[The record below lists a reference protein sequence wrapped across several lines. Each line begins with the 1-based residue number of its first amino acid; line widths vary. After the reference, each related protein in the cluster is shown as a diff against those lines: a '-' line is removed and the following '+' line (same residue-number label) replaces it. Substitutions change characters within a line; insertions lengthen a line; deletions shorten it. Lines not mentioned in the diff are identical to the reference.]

1 MSSYGRFSIK
11 SMLLLTMLIAVF
23 LVYCVSPAV
32 DEAKSTAEFVSPEV
46 RGKIN
51 SYRPR
56 LLGKVTPDFL
66 QRLIGIEYFQTVDSA
81 YAYIYIDPSERQR
94 HHPGQSPETI
104 IRCISQFPNI
114 RTLHL
119 SFSGSDSRD
128 HGVRCRFDR
137 LPAIDLSF
145 SGSDSRDAIDFSP
158 LSRCKCIQQLDLQCA
173 TPGIMEGICE
183 HVNLKCLAL
192 HNVHFTNQM
201 VSAVAKNSQIES
213 IQFNFCDITA
223 EQIRSLSG
231 MQNLRRVHF
240 FMCMPIEKDYW
251 AFDFQA
257 ERLSGGMAF
266 IDDNDIQM
274 KARAYEWLKRELKT
288 VTITGLN

>member
-23 LVYCVSPAV
+23 FVYCVTPAV
-32 DEAKSTAEFVSPEV
+32 DEVKSASEFVSPEV
-46 RGKIN
+46 RGKIHG
-51 SYRPR
+51 YRPR

-81 YAYIYIDPSERQR
+81 YADIYMDPSERQR
-94 HHPGQSPETI
+94 YHPGQSLELT

-119 SFSGSDSRD
+119 SFRGSDLRD
-128 HGVRCRFDR
+128 
-137 LPAIDLSF
+137 P
-145 SGSDSRDAIDFSP
+145 IDFSP
-158 LSRCKCIQQLDLQCA
+158 LSRCKCIQQLDLHCA
-173 TPGIMEGICE
+173 MPGIIEGICE

-192 HNVHFTNQM
+192 HNVHLTNQM
-201 VSAVAKNSQIES
+201 VSAIAKNSQIES
-213 IQFNFCDITA
+213 IQFNLCDITA
-223 EQIRSLSG
+223 EQIMLLRE

-240 FMCMPIEKDYW
+240 FLCMPIESDYW

-257 ERLSGGMAF
+257 ERVTGGFDF
-266 IDDNDIQM
+266 IDENDIQM